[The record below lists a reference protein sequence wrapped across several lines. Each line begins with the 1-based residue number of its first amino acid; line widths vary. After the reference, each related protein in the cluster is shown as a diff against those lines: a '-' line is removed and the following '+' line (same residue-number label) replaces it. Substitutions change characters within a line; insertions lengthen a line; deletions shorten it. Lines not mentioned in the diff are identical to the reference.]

1 MTVIKTFLTTQADP
15 KYIIDFSPSYSVSNI
30 PFNFDQDTTLRRF
43 WYDLGAGCEKLKL
56 YTLFCLKLSKVYFS
70 VSEIDTPF
78 STCHNIHNIWRPNVF
93 LCNEDMRLKKVFQR
107 WHSEAFHVVCI
118 LKTGEMCLTLFNIF
132 LSITD
137 IEFLINKG
145 KVMLEKN
152 LISNFFFFTF
162 YVFQIWLQDKCKKY
176 MPLI

>member
-78 STCHNIHNIWRPNVF
+78 STCHNIHYIWRPNVF

-107 WHSEAFHVVCI
+107 WHSEAFHLVCI

-152 LISNFFFFTF
+152 LISNFFSLLFMYFKF
-162 YVFQIWLQDKCKKY
+162 DCKISAKNTC
-176 MPLI
+176 P

>member
-1 MTVIKTFLTTQADP
+1 MTHNVTWPWLKHFLRHKQTLNTLLTSP
-15 KYIIDFSPSYSVSNI
+15 LPSYSVSNI

-107 WHSEAFHVVCI
+107 WHSEAFHLVCI

-145 KVMLEKN
+145 KVMLERISY
-152 LISNFFFFTF
+152 LTFFLYFLCISNLTTR
-162 YVFQIWLQDKCKKY
+162 
-176 MPLI
+176 